1 MLLATTSS
9 APADAIGV
17 SSPPGFAP
25 VHFATS
31 GAQNQIA
38 TTSESPNTAAFFGL
52 DVISRRK
59 RRINL
64 LFAATGTSR
73 PSDLGKTPK
82 PGHSARLVSVID
94 TAYLTGFLEITG
106 KDIQFQFT
114 LHIFPRLTWL
124 FDFHFIN
131 PNRFRQPF

>member
-1 MLLATTSS
+1 MAASDPRG
-9 APADAIGV
+9 AVGV
-17 SSPPGFAP
+17 SSPLDLAP
-25 VHFATS
+25 VQLAIS

-73 PSDLGKTPK
+73 PSDLGNTPK

-114 LHIFPRLTWL
+114 LHIFPSLTWL
-124 FDFHFIN
+124 FDLHFIN